1 MFILEKLGNV
11 GKQNK
16 NKTRELVPE
25 KSVVLLSRNN
35 LMINF
40 LLILLDV
47 YIYFLFLSINWDHVL

>member
-16 NKTRELVPE
+16 SKMRELVPE
-25 KSVVLLSRNN
+25 KSAVLLSRNN

-47 YIYFLFLSINWDHVL
+47 YIYFLFLSIIWDHIL